1 MKNVIENRLIR
12 AEVPTELTWDLS
24 DLYKSDAEWHAALN
38 VLENDIQKLGA
49 FKGRLHTSSTTLLNC
64 LLIEE
69 ELLMKLTKLSSYANL
84 KESADRTDP
93 VIQANSSKV
102 SALGTK
108 VHTALSFIH
117 NEILSFEE
125 GTIEKYL
132 IEEIKLNPFRKSL
145 LEVLS
150 KRQHTLSPETEEAL
164 AALGEVHSSPYKIYG
179 MTKLAD
185 MDFNPIQDEQGNEF
199 PLSFALFESN
209 YEFSPS
215 AYIRRKAYE
224 SFVSTLKRYKNTV
237 ATTYATEVKKQVTL
251 SRLRKYES
259 VTHMLLEP
267 QKVPLEMY
275 NNQLDIIYKELA
287 PHMRRFADLK
297 KKVLGLDQML
307 FCDLHAPLD
316 PEFNPAIT
324 YEEAGKLI
332 QDSLKVLGDE
342 YSSIIEKGFK
352 ERWVDLADNVG
363 KSTGAFCS
371 SPYGSH
377 PYILITWQN
386 TMRGCFT
393 LAHEFGH
400 AGHFY
405 LANKNQRIMNVRPS
419 MYFVEAPSTMNEL
432 LLAQHLLATT
442 NDKRMRR
449 WVILQ
454 LFGTYYHNFVT
465 HLLEGEYQRRV
476 YTLAEEGKALT
487 AKSLTEIKTNVL
499 STFWGDSVEID
510 EGAGLTWMRQPHYY
524 MGLYSYTYSA
534 GLTASTAVAQMIK
547 EEGQPAVDRWLD
559 VLRAGGTMKP
569 LELMKHAGVDMSKPD
584 AIRKAVSYV
593 GSLIDELERSYQE

>member
-1 MKNVIENRLIR
+1 MKTIIENRLVR
-12 AEVPTELTWDLS
+12 AEVPNELKWDLS
-24 DLYKSDAEWHAALN
+24 DLYKSNDEWHTALN
-38 VLENDIQKLGA
+38 ILENDIQKLDA
-49 FKGRLHTSSTTLLNC
+49 FKGRLHTNSTTLLNC
-64 LLIEE
+64 LLLEE
-69 ELLMKLTKLSSYANL
+69 ELLMKLTKLYSYANL
-84 KESADRTDP
+84 KESTDRTNP
-93 VIQANSSKV
+93 VIQANSSKI
-102 SALGTK
+102 SALWTK

-117 NEILSFEE
+117 NEILSFDE

-132 IEEIKLNPFRKSL
+132 TEETKLEPFRKSL
-145 LEVLS
+145 LEILK

-185 MDFNPIQDEQGNEF
+185 MDFTSIQDEQGNEL
-199 PLSFALFESN
+199 PVSFALFESK

-215 AYIRRKAYE
+215 AYIRRKAYS

-297 KKVLGLDQML
+297 KKALGLDQML

-316 PEFNPAIT
+316 PEFNPTIT
-324 YEEAGKLI
+324 YEEAATLI

-442 NDKRMRR
+442 DDKRMHR

-454 LFGTYYHNFVT
+454 LLGTYYHNFVT

-476 YTLAEEGKALT
+476 YALAEGGQALT
-487 AKSLTEIKTNVL
+487 ATTLTEIKTNVL

-547 EEGQPAVDRWLD
+547 DEGQPAIDRWLD

-569 LELMKHAGVDMSKPD
+569 LELTKHAGIDMSKPD
-584 AIRKAVSYV
+584 AIRQAVSYV
-593 GSLIDELERSYQE
+593 GSLIDELEHSYQE

>member
-1 MKNVIENRLIR
+1 MKNVIEQRLIR
-12 AEVPTELTWDLS
+12 AEVSTELTWDLS
-24 DLYKSDAEWHAALN
+24 DLYESDKEWGNALR
-38 VLENDIQKLGA
+38 VLTDDIKKLDA
-49 FKGRLHTSSTTLLNC
+49 FKGQLHTGPATLLNC
-64 LLIEE
+64 LLLEE
-69 ELLMKLTKLSSYANL
+69 ELLMKLTKLGTYANL

-93 VIQANSSKV
+93 VIQANSSKI

-132 IEEIKLNPFRKSL
+132 NEETKLEPFRKSL
-145 LEVLS
+145 LEILQ

-185 MDFNPIQDEQGNEF
+185 MDFPSIQDEQGNDL
-199 PLSFALFESN
+199 PVSFALFESK

-215 AYIRRKAYE
+215 AYIRRKAYS

-275 NNQLDIIYKELA
+275 NNQLDIIYNELA

-316 PEFNPAIT
+316 PEFNPTIT
-324 YEEAGKLI
+324 YDEAGKLI
-332 QDSLKVLGDE
+332 QESLKVLGPE
-342 YSSIIEKGFK
+342 YNTIIETGFK
-352 ERWVDLADNVG
+352 ERWVDLADNIG

-442 NDKRMRR
+442 DDKRMRR

-454 LFGTYYHNFVT
+454 LLGTYYHNFVT

-476 YTLAEEGKALT
+476 YTLAEEGQALT
-487 AKSLTEIKTNVL
+487 ATTLTEIKTKVL

-534 GLTASTAVAQMIK
+534 GLTASTTVAQMIK

-569 LELMKHAGVDMSKPD
+569 LELMKHAGVDMSQPD